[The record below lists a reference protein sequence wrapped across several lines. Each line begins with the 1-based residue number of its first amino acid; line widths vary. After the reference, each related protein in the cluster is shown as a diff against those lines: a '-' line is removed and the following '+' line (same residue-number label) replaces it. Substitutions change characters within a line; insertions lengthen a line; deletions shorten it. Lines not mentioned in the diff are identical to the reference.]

1 MSIKILDTTNT
12 LTIVVQG
19 NRMSIKKVNN
29 VKFPERYNRDLCAIE
44 SG

>member
-29 VKFPERYNRDLCAIE
+29 VKFPERYNRDSCATE